1 MQFFKENLDKLLDF
15 LILRSQFIYNYG
27 SFIVSGKSLVT
38 LNEIKKDPAKI
49 LRVWAQNQINIFE
62 FLRNLF
68 YIANSVAII
77 EGWTNRYRFA
87 KLARNKSRFGTVL
100 KSESRFG
107 TDSNLVP
114 RKLVDS
120 VPFRLVKVD
129 SVPIRI

>member
-68 YIANSVAII
+68 YIIQFGSS
-77 EGWTNRYRFA
+77 YRGFD
-87 KLARNKSRFGTVL
+87 
-100 KSESRFG
+100 E
-107 TDSNLVP
+107 
-114 RKLVDS
+114 
-120 VPFRLVKVD
+120 
-129 SVPIRI
+129 SVPIRQTYEEPKSIRYRFEK